1 MSGNGGPV
9 IEQVKGYFHTGIERL
24 RDRRRTTRRRLEDV
38 FDRKTFNSIA
48 VVGAMGKLIEK
59 GVIPTLT
66 SKRWPL
72 QEFVAWV
79 VVLTVALI
87 VSVRWDRVTETA
99 EAVGD
104 VAEQSTEPNG
114 ETDTQQGSDTG
125 GDDGSDDD

>member
-1 MSGNGGPV
+1 MTDQGGPV

-24 RDRRRTTRRRLEDV
+24 RDRRRTTRRRLEDI

-79 VVLTVALI
+79 IVLTVALI
-87 VSVRWDRVTETA
+87 ISIRWDHVTQTA
-99 EAVGD
+99 ETVGD
-104 VAEQSTEPNG
+104 VAEQSTTPKG
-114 ETDTQQGSDTG
+114 ETDTERGPDTDA
-125 GDDGSDDD
+125 DDESDDS